1 MKEVTPLPRLIER
14 FLQTVCPKELYEEI
28 EGDLIQRYNKNV
40 IAYGQSLAN
49 RKLMVDTIRY
59 VRPGIILRNK
69 FSFEIT
75 GFDMIKHFMLTFFRG
90 TRRSLGYSFI
100 NVFGLC
106 LGLVCFIFIALWV
119 YDEMTFDSFHTD
131 KDRIY
136 QVMGR
141 HTYPDGTFVDS
152 GTPGPLAT
160 ALTSLSGIDASSRVT
175 FVNSKVLFQYQ
186 NKSLYENGAYAD
198 PSILKIFS
206 LNILEGD
213 FRNPLAGTNSIII
226 SKDLA
231 DKYFGAESAVGKV
244 IGINE
249 DLEATVNAV
258 FEALPS
264 NSTLKFDF
272 ILPYQVY
279 AKNDTYND
287 EWGAWT
293 GGLTYI
299 KVATESSATGIE
311 KQINEKFTKPHIWLR
326 WDSNVELFLFPMND
340 WHLYS
345 NFNNNGTQDGGRIDY
360 VKTFMAVGFF
370 ILAIACI
377 NFTNL
382 ATARAINRAK
392 EIGVRKLIG
401 ARRSSLFFQFL
412 FESMLV
418 TGVSIILAL
427 VIVSIS
433 LPAFNNFTGKE
444 IKIPY
449 KTPLFY
455 GSIFGVWSIATLL
468 AGSYPAV
475 VLSASRGLDAMK
487 GTSVNIRGV
496 VLRKGLVVF
505 QFALS
510 VTLIVCALV
519 AFEQIEFIRSKSLG
533 FDRTNI
539 LYFKAQPNLV
549 NKIESFKN
557 EASQN
562 PVVRSVAT
570 ANASPMNIASGMVLS
585 DNAWP
590 GKSKDDNIVFKW
602 MQCDQDYLTTLRFKL
617 LDGRWFSKDNISDSS
632 NYVINEEAVRQMKLK
647 EPIGATLLAPHPGKI
662 IGIVK
667 DFHSTKLQ
675 FKIQPVIMAMKPVRN
690 TTVFVRYE
698 KGKMSEAVAF
708 MESVH
713 KKFEPDFPFEWNTL
727 EDQLSVQYKEEVF
740 IRDLAL
746 WFTVVAIVISC
757 LGLAGLA
764 TYLTENKMKEIGIRK
779 VVGASVSEIIQML
792 SKDFLT
798 VIFFGFLIGSSLGWF
813 VSEYYLKDY
822 AFKFEMNAWI
832 FIWTAILLAVIT
844 LISVAYQSG
853 KAAMANPVK
862 SLKAQ

>member
-1 MKEVTPLPRLIER
+1 MKEVTSLPKMIER
-14 FLQTVCPKELYEEI
+14 FLRTVCPDELYEEI
-28 EGDLIQRYNKNV
+28 EGDLIQRYNKNIIV
-40 IAYGQSLAN
+40 FGRSRAN
-49 RKLMVDTIRY
+49 RKLMADTIRY
-59 VRPGIILRNK
+59 VRAGIILRKK
-69 FSFEIT
+69 FSFEVA
-75 GFDMIKHFMLTFFRG
+75 GLDMIKHFIITFFRG
-90 TRRSLGYSFI
+90 TLRSLGYSFI
-100 NVFGLC
+100 NIFGLC
-106 LGLVCFIFIALWV
+106 LGLVCFMFVALWV
-119 YDEMTFDSFHTD
+119 YDEMTFDSFHLD

-160 ALTSLSGIDASSRVT
+160 ALASLSGIDASCRAT

-186 NKSLYENGAYAD
+186 NKFLYENGAYAD
-198 PSILKIFS
+198 PSILKIFR

-213 FRNPLAGTNSIII
+213 VRNSLAGPNSIII

-244 IGINE
+244 VSINKN
-249 DLEATVNAV
+249 LEATVNAV
-258 FEALPS
+258 FEPLPS

-272 ILPYQVY
+272 ILPYQIY
-279 AKNDTYND
+279 AKNDIYNE

-293 GGLTYI
+293 GGFTYI
-299 KVATESSATGIE
+299 KLASQSSVSRIE

-345 NFNNNGTQDGGRIDY
+345 NFNNGVQDGGRIDY
-360 VKTFMAVGFF
+360 VKTFMAVAFF

-382 ATARAINRAK
+382 ATARAMKRAK
-392 EIGVRKLIG
+392 EIGVRKVIG

-418 TGVSIILAL
+418 TGVSIALA
-427 VIVSIS
+427 VIIVSIS
-433 LPAFNNFTGKE
+433 LPAFNNFTGKQIE
-444 IKIPY
+444 IPY
-449 KTPLFY
+449 STPLFY
-455 GSIFGVWSIATLL
+455 VVTFCIWCISALL
-468 AGSYPAV
+468 AGTYPAI

-487 GTSVNIRGV
+487 GTSISIKGV

-519 AFEQIEFIRSKSLG
+519 AFKQIEFIRAKNLG
-533 FDRTNI
+533 FDRDNL
-539 LYFKAQPNLV
+539 LYFDGQPNLI

-557 EASQN
+557 DATQN
-562 PVVRSVAT
+562 PIIRSVAT

-602 MQCDQDYLTTLRFKL
+602 IQCDQDYLATLGFKL
-617 LDGRWFSKDNISDSS
+617 LEGRWFSKENIADSS

-647 EPIGATLLAPHPGKI
+647 EPIGTTLLAPHSGKI
-662 IGIVK
+662 IGVVK

-690 TTVFVRYE
+690 STVFVRYE
-698 KGKMSEAVAF
+698 KGRMSEAVAF
-708 MESVH
+708 MERLN
-713 KKFEPDFPFEWNTL
+713 KKFEPDFPFEWNTMQ
-727 EDQLSVQYKEEVF
+727 DQLSVQYKEELL
-740 IRDLAL
+740 IRNLAL
-746 WFTVVAIVISC
+746 WFSVVAIIISC

-764 TYLTENKMKEIGIRK
+764 TYLTENRMKEIGIRK
-779 VVGASVSEIIQML
+779 VVGASVTEIIQML
-792 SKDFLT
+792 SKDFITL
-798 VIFFGFLIGSSLGWF
+798 VFVGFLIGSVLGWII
-813 VSEYYLKDY
+813 SEYYLKDY
-822 AFKFEMNAWI
+822 AFRFEMNAWI
-832 FIWTAILLAVIT
+832 FILTAIVLTIVT
-844 LISVAYQSG
+844 LISVAYQSR
-853 KAAMANPVK
+853 KAAIENPVK
-862 SLKAQ
+862 TLKAN